1 MEFKFRAVDGKPP
14 TLFSSSSTLGYFSEE
29 AFRAN
34 YPNIDPRQNP
44 ELMRNQTLQC
54 EIEKQRIREEIIAKE
69 IARRRVLEAEVRRE
83 LMMERE
89 MAMRVGIRDGGLSS
103 EERLTM
109 RLEQGAWFPC
119 VNQFDNRR
127 LEDRSAFHGHGVFDQ
142 WPRLSEALVL
152 PDVKPVSEDNK
163 DKLIVLA
170 KPNSNLCG
178 AKRKAATPPEQGA
191 VGLPDAGLKKIPKEE
206 WNCTLCNVSATS
218 ERGLNEH
225 LQGKRHKAKEARLR
239 ANRVAKNLSPI
250 PFPKKT
256 AKPANLTTSIAG
268 SELEAK
274 VEGELLEVE
283 KANDD
288 TDKKREN
295 KQDSGNANDKLQKCT
310 YRKFEEKRGREI
322 AEERTAEFRK
332 KKQFKFWCEMCQI
345 GAYSAVVM

>member
-1 MEFKFRAVDGKPP
+1 MSQG
-14 TLFSSSSTLGYFSEE
+14 FSSPITIAG
-29 AFRAN
+29 
-34 YPNIDPRQNP
+34 
-44 ELMRNQTLQC
+44 TT
-54 EIEKQRIREEIIAKE
+54 IIATS
-69 IARRRVLEAEVRRE
+69 I
-83 LMMERE
+83 M
-89 MAMRVGIRDGGLSS
+89 
-103 EERLTM
+103 
-109 RLEQGAWFPC
+109 
-119 VNQFDNRR
+119 
-127 LEDRSAFHGHGVFDQ
+127 
-142 WPRLSEALVL
+142 
-152 PDVKPVSEDNK
+152 
-163 DKLIVLA
+163 A

-345 GAYSAVVM
+345 GAYSAVVMEAHEKGKKHKFQLQQLHQNGEAVPAITTMVSSKAGEKAKDREAVTVEANEKKTGNANYKEKTQKLLQAMTR